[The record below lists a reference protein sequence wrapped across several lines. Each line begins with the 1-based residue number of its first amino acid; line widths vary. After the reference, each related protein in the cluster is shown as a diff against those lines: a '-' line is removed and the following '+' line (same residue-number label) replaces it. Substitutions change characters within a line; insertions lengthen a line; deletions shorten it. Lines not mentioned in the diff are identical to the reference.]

1 MALTVAEKSAAGMKP
16 KTAFKIPLLVRQLT
30 LVAAILAV
38 WELAVRW
45 GFAKVYV
52 YGQPSGIL
60 SKAVGMIQSGEL
72 AWHTWITAQEAVIG
86 FVLGSGLGS
95 LAGLSLWLVPNFA
108 QTLRPIIV
116 AINGVPK
123 IALAPLIIV
132 WFGIGIEAKIA
143 IAAIL
148 TFIVSL
154 ITTYT
159 GTLEVDDDLIRL
171 MRSLGAKRT
180 QIWRKVVAPA
190 TIPWMLSALRLNIGF
205 ALIGAVVGE
214 YISAKE
220 GLGYL
225 VYYSGVLYDLNA
237 VWVGIFALMA
247 LALLLDRVVKEIDR
261 YTRWR

>member
-1 MALTVAEKSAAGMKP
+1 MTTDVTSPWLRVIR
-16 KTAFKIPLLVRQLT
+16 IPIVVRQIA
-30 LVAAILAV
+30 LVAAILGF
-38 WELAVRW
+38 WELAVQMGW
-45 GFAKVYV
+45 AKVYL

-60 SKAVGMIQSGEL
+60 GKAIAMIQSGEL
-72 AWHTWITAQEAVIG
+72 AWHTWITAQEAIIG
-86 FVLGSGLGS
+86 FIVGGGLGS

-108 QTLRPIIV
+108 QVLRPMIV

-159 GTLEVDDDLIRL
+159 GTLEVDQDLVRL
-171 MRSLGAKRT
+171 MRSLGATRT
-180 QIWRKVVAPA
+180 QIWKKVIAPA

-214 YISAKE
+214 YISSKE

-225 VYYSGVLYDLNA
+225 VYYSGVLYDLNG

-247 LALLLDRVVKEIDR
+247 LALLLDRGVIEIDR
-261 YTRWR
+261 YLRWK

>member
-1 MALTVAEKSAAGMKP
+1 VTDATAPSLRVKRVRLAGVSLI
-16 KTAFKIPLLVRQLT
+16 ARQILLV
-30 LVAAILAV
+30 AGILAA
-38 WELAVRW
+38 WELAVRLGW
-45 GFAKVYV
+45 AKVYI
-52 YGQPSGIL
+52 YGQPTGIF
-60 SKAVGMIQSGEL
+60 SKAVAMIQSGEL
-72 AWHTWITAQEAVIG
+72 AWHTWVTAQEAVIG
-86 FVLGSGLGS
+86 FIVGSGLGS
-95 LAGLSLWLVPNFA
+95 LAGLSLWLTPGFA
-108 QTLRPIIV
+108 QVLRPVIV
-116 AINGVPK
+116 AVNGVPK

-159 GTLEVDDDLIRL
+159 GTLEVDEDLVRL
-171 MRSLGAKRT
+171 MRSLGARRT
-180 QIWRKVVAPA
+180 QTWKKVVVPA
-190 TIPWMLSALRLNIGF
+190 TMPWVLSALRLNIGF

-237 VWVGIFALMA
+237 VWVGIFALMV
-247 LALLLDRVVKEIDR
+247 LALILDRCVQEVDR
-261 YTRWR
+261 YLRWK

>member
-1 MALTVAEKSAAGMKP
+1 MALSVAEKPASGMKQ
-16 KTAFKIPLLVRQLT
+16 KSAFKIPLLVRQLA
-30 LVAAILAV
+30 LVAAILAI

-52 YGQPSGIL
+52 YGQPSGIF
-60 SKAVGMIQSGEL
+60 SKAIGMIQSGEL
-72 AWHTWITAQEAVIG
+72 AWHTWITAQEAIIG
-86 FVLGSGLGS
+86 FLLGSGLGS

-171 MRSLGAKRT
+171 MRSLGARRT

-237 VWVGIFALMA
+237 VWVGIFALMF
-247 LALLLDRVVKEIDR
+247 LALLLDRVVKEVDR
-261 YTRWR
+261 YMRWR